1 MFMKQ
6 VKCWF
11 NNRGRRQLPPPK
23 FKAPRRVTVNQVLS
37 RKYKDRIRSI
47 ATDLS
52 AGARSGSQ
60 SHFGNWV
67 RATEIL
73 KTYISPEELKAA
85 EEERKT
91 WESKGLPEDLKRH
104 NAMKYGRRVL
114 EQAAESEFKEIGMR
128 SLRWEWRRY
137 PDGQIMFHM

>member
-1 MFMKQ
+1 
-6 VKCWF
+6 
-11 NNRGRRQLPPPK
+11 
-23 FKAPRRVTVNQVLS
+23 
-37 RKYKDRIRSI
+37 
-47 ATDLS
+47 
-52 AGARSGSQ
+52 
-60 SHFGNWV
+60 
-67 RATEIL
+67 L